1 MDYLSYSEI
10 INLLFVHPQLKAV
23 VKQRPSAAHL
33 AAASAS
39 AKRRALGETNNLLR
53 ARTKSW
59 SHLVEEA
66 VVDRGDIGVAVKRRM
81 MLQPH
86 RYTTRSRV
94 NFLSK
99 SMSDLIQL

>member
-1 MDYLSYSEI
+1 M
-10 INLLFVHPQLKAV
+10 
-23 VKQRPSAAHL
+23 KQRPSAAH
-33 AAASAS
+33 AAVAASAS
-39 AKRRALGETNNLLR
+39 TKRRALGATHNLLR
-53 ARTKSW
+53 ARTQSW

-66 VVDRGDIGVAVKRRM
+66 AADGGDMIGVAAKRRM

>member
-1 MDYLSYSEI
+1 M
-10 INLLFVHPQLKAV
+10 
-23 VKQRPSAAHL
+23 VKQRPTAAH
-33 AAASAS
+33 AAASSAS
-39 AKRRALGETNNLLR
+39 TKRRALGETNNLLR

-66 VVDRGDIGVAVKRRM
+66 AAAGDGGDIGVAVKRRM

>member
-1 MDYLSYSEI
+1 M
-10 INLLFVHPQLKAV
+10 
-23 VKQRPSAAHL
+23 KQRPSAAPTTT
-33 AAASAS
+33 AMAS

-66 VVDRGDIGVAVKRRM
+66 AVNGGDIGIAAKRRM
-81 MLQPH
+81 LLQPH

>member
-1 MDYLSYSEI
+1 M
-10 INLLFVHPQLKAV
+10 
-23 VKQRPSAAHL
+23 KQHPSADQA

-59 SHLVEEA
+59 SHLVEDA
-66 VVDRGDIGVAVKRRM
+66 VGDGGDMGVAVKRRM

>member
-1 MDYLSYSEI
+1 M
-10 INLLFVHPQLKAV
+10 
-23 VKQRPSAAHL
+23 VKQRPTAAH
-33 AAASAS
+33 AAASSAS
-39 AKRRALGETNNLLR
+39 TKRRALGETNNLLR

-66 VVDRGDIGVAVKRRM
+66 AAGDGGDIGVAVKRRM